1 MKIELREIDE
11 DNRGEC
17 LALRVSPAQAAYIA
31 GNARSLAQAEEAPE
45 IARPFAVYAGEKM
58 VGFAMF
64 AFDEADNEG
73 ENYWLWRFMV
83 DASQQGKGYGSA
95 ALVEIIR
102 YFKENGADKI
112 TLSTK
117 PDNVR
122 ALGLYHKFGF
132 RENGRRNGEELVL
145 YLPLT

>member
-11 DNRGEC
+11 NNRAEC
-17 LALRVSPAQAAYIA
+17 LALRVSPAQEAYIA
-31 GNARSLAQAEEAPE
+31 GNARSLEQAEEAPE
-45 IARPFAVYAGEKM
+45 IARPFAIYAGGKL

-64 AFDEADNEG
+64 AFDEGDGEG

-83 DASQQGKGYGSA
+83 DASQQGNGYGSA
-95 ALVEIIR
+95 ALEEIIR

-122 ALGLYHKFGF
+122 ALGLYHQFGF

-145 YLPLT
+145 YLPLI